1 MNPKSNSIKKILIL
15 VGLILAALSGCFG
28 ACRSCKKTT
37 ITKFIDC
44 RCEILCQH
52 GTGTGMKCGN
62 SVKELWSKCTNCK
75 SENKIRPAFCSQLHR
90 SSNCPRNCPSR

>member
-15 VGLILAALSGCFG
+15 VGLILAACQAVLGH
-28 ACRSCKKTT
+28 ADLIAVAK
-37 ITKFIDC
+37 
-44 RCEILCQH
+44 ILCQH

-62 SVKELWSKCTNCK
+62 SFKELC
-75 SENKIRPAFCSQLHR
+75 ENKIRPAFCSQLHR